1 LIILP
6 TEVGIPKGDSVMSGF
21 SPERLHEIL
30 KALLP
35 ASVRKLSIAYSG
47 GLDSTVLLFALA
59 KISDSFSVELRALHV
74 DHQLQTSSAKWSQHC
89 VSNAA
94 ALQIPCSVLRVEVE
108 SGAEGVEAAAR
119 KARYDAFRPLV
130 GFDEALLT
138 AHHADDQLEG
148 VLLALMRGAG
158 VTGLA
163 ATPAVQPFSSGLLV
177 RPLLG
182 FTRRE
187 LESWAREQQLQWID
201 DPTNDSIG
209 FDRNFLR
216 HHITPLLKQRWPA
229 AAVTAVRAST
239 HFAEAS
245 GLLEELAQMDVQT
258 MVIGPCLDLSKLK
271 QLSEARRR
279 NVLRHWLKQQGI
291 RAPSARKLA
300 SIDHD
305 LLVAQSDRMPRI
317 EVDNAVLQRHRDLL
331 YCSGAHELMEVNSLQ
346 WDTSSQLQLPAGL
359 GRLHLQAGQ
368 GEGVARARLPECV
381 TVSFRDGGETL
392 RVSPHQPTRPLKKLL
407 QEANILPWW
416 RSRLPL
422 IYAGD
427 RLVAVGD
434 LWVDAGFAAAP
445 GEPSWKILWLDKPEI
460 EAIST

>member
-1 LIILP
+1 
-6 TEVGIPKGDSVMSGF
+6 MSGF

-35 ASVRKLSIAYSG
+35 ASVRRLSIAYSG

-59 KISDSFSVELRALHV
+59 KISHNLGAELRALHV
-74 DHQLQTSSAKWSQHC
+74 DHQLQASSVQWSQHC
-89 VSNAA
+89 KSTAA
-94 ALQIPCSVLRVEVE
+94 ALQIPCSVLRVEVQP
-108 SGAEGVEAAAR
+108 GAEGIEAAAR
-119 KARYDAFRPLV
+119 KARYDAFRPLIR
-130 GFDEALLT
+130 FDEALLT

-177 RPLLG
+177 RPLLE
-182 FTRRE
+182 FTRSE
-187 LESWAREQQLQWID
+187 LQSWAQEQQLQWID

-209 FDRNFLR
+209 FDRNYLR
-216 HHITPLLKQRWPA
+216 HQITPLLKQRWPA
-229 AAVTAVRAST
+229 AAVNAVRAST

-258 MVIGPCLDLSKLK
+258 MTVGPCLDLSMLR

-279 NVLRHWLKQQGI
+279 NVLRHWLKQKGI

-305 LLVAQSDRMPRI
+305 LLVAPSDRIPRI
-317 EVDNAVLQRHRDLL
+317 EVDHAVLQRHRDLL
-331 YCSGAHELMEVNSLQ
+331 YCSKALEVMDVNSLQ
-346 WDTSSQLQLPAGL
+346 WDTRWPLQLPAGL
-359 GRLHLQAGQ
+359 GRFHLQEGQ

-381 TVSFRDGGETL
+381 TVSFRDGGESL

-407 QEANILPWW
+407 QESNILPWW
-416 RSRLPL
+416 RPRVPL

-427 RLVAVGD
+427 LLVAVGD
-434 LWVDAGFAAAP
+434 LWVDAAFAAGP
-445 GEPSWKILWLDKPEI
+445 GEPSCKILWLDKPAL
-460 EAIST
+460 EAISR